1 MNYETLKLTKD
12 MYKAEGGFSKAL
24 EKLDPTK
31 SYAGGELSSLDAF
44 QRQLKRFNIKVGG
57 ASSDM
62 ISKFFQT
69 SDSAALFP
77 EYVSRAV
84 AGGAKDAGIIEEII
98 ASKTETSSMD
108 YRPITTDLKDGVS
121 PDGLLPCDCSDAI
134 KEGGLIPE
142 TNIYLDDKLVELKKR
157 GRLLKASYEAI
168 KFQRV
173 DVFTVALKQIGAY
186 IAKAQLKDAV
196 EVLLDDADEIMSAGA
211 KIEYSDLLK
220 LWSKFDEFEMN
231 TLLVSPDMMLDLLA
245 IKEFQDPASG
255 LNFQATGALTTPLG
269 ASLLKSNAVPDG
281 TIIALDKNFALEMVT
296 AGGITVEYD
305 KLIDSQLERAAVTA
319 ITGFSKI
326 FPDAVKVLVRGV

>member
-1 MNYETLKLTKD
+1 MNYENLKLTKD
-12 MYKAEGGFSKAL
+12 MYKAEGGFTKAL
-24 EKLDPTK
+24 ERLDPTK
-31 SYAGGELSSLDAF
+31 SYTGGELASLDAF
-44 QRQLKRFNIKVGG
+44 QRQLKRFDIKVGG
-57 ASSDM
+57 VSSDM

-84 AGGAKDAGIIEEII
+84 AGGANDAGIIDEII

-108 YRPITTDLKDGVS
+108 YRSITTDVDDG
-121 PDGLLPCDCSDAI
+121 DGFDGSVDSDGI
-134 KEGGLIPE
+134 GEGDAIPE
-142 TNIYLDDKLVELKKR
+142 TNIKLNDNLVRLKKR

-196 EVLLDDADEIMSAGA
+196 NVLTSGAEKITAAGA
-211 KIEYSDLLK
+211 NVEYDDLLA
-220 LWSKFDEFEMN
+220 LWGKFDEFEMN
-231 TLLVSPDMMLDLLA
+231 TMLVSPDMMLDLLV
-245 IKEFQDPASG
+245 ISEFQDPACG
-255 LNFQATGALTTPLG
+255 LNFQATGSLTTPLG
-269 ASLLKSNAVPDG
+269 AKLLKSNAVPSG

-326 FPDAVKVLVRGV
+326 FPDAVKVLVRG

>member
-1 MNYETLKLTKD
+1 MNYEKLRLTKD
-12 MYKAEGGFSKAL
+12 MYKAEGGFSKTL
-24 EKLDPTK
+24 ERLDPTK
-31 SYAGGELSSLDAF
+31 SYVGGELAALDAF
-44 QRQLKRFNIKVGG
+44 QRQLKRFDIKVGG
-57 ASSDM
+57 ASSDV
-62 ISKFFQT
+62 IAKFFQT

-84 AGGAKDAGIIEEII
+84 AGGANDSGIIDEII

-108 YRPITTDLKDGVS
+108 YRSITTDLDSRDYSVY
-121 PDGLLPCDCSDAI
+121 I
-134 KEGGLIPE
+134 NEGEAIPE
-142 TNIYLDDKLVELKKR
+142 TNITLNDTLVKLRKR

-196 EVLLDDADEIMSAGA
+196 GVLLGDAETITAAGS
-211 KIEYSDLLK
+211 KVEYSDLLA
-220 LWSKFDEFEMN
+220 LWGKFDEFEMN
-231 TLLVSPDMMLDLLA
+231 TMLVSPDMMLDLLS
-245 IKEFQDPASG
+245 ISEFKDPACG
-255 LNFQATGALTTPLG
+255 LNFQATGSLTTPLG
-269 ASLLKSNAVPDG
+269 AKLLKSNAVPSG
-281 TIIALDKNFALEMVT
+281 TIITLDKNFALEMVT

-326 FPDAVKVLVRGV
+326 FPDAVKVLVRG